1 MAAGTRSD
9 NSDGGLLQSLHIL
22 KSLHMSVYVRR
33 EINSTAAS
41 IHYLGSTLD
50 ASTGAGAGTSAGDSG
65 ALPVIPNTLP
75 KYEELSR
82 IVAERRKTY
91 LNHGP
96 MHATTAQETETL

>member
-22 KSLHMSVYVRR
+22 KSLHMSVYVRC

-50 ASTGAGAGTSAGDSG
+50 ASTGAGASTGDSG

-75 KYEELSR
+75 KYEELSRR